1 MLFSAKATSLA
12 GTLSPMMC
20 LLIFSAHSNKSAFSH
35 SFTCEII
42 EKSSFLKS
50 ENSLFI
56 RNFSRFSVC
65 LQIRN
70 ITCMHL
76 NRKP

>member
-35 SFTCEII
+35 SFTREII
-42 EKSSFLKS
+42 GKKFFSEVRKHSFY
-50 ENSLFI
+50 
-56 RNFSRFSVC
+56 
-65 LQIRN
+65 
-70 ITCMHL
+70 
-76 NRKP
+76 